1 MEAKRSIRSYIGP
14 GGAAFAVL
22 AGLLLL
28 TLLCAL
34 TGSRERPGRAGTPTA
49 FEVLETGSDTSAYLD
64 VVAVSEAICT
74 FGPDRFY
81 YVAEDENLSFR
92 LVCLN
97 TAEYDAL
104 TAQRDYWNSL
114 TDAPEPFRLVGRK
127 YPVPDEVKQS
137 FLTVFGMESDSFEA
151 NFGTDCLITQ
161 PAPEPVRG
169 IGHPFAAALFALL
182 FLAAAVGTIW
192 QELCVQSA
200 LLRLA
205 RQNAVKAAGAEL
217 LDKQTTLLCGDR
229 LRLGRNFLFGWRSGL
244 AAAWEDVLWCYGR
257 AFPFGR
263 LLTICTAD
271 GKRHGVF
278 IRTGEEKAL
287 RELTA
292 AISERNSGVR
302 MGMNADNRAAYARAC
317 RS

>member
-49 FEVLETGSDTSAYLD
+49 FELLETGSDTSAYLD

-137 FLTVFGMESDSFEA
+137 FLTVFGIYGSYCRNIFHSF
-151 NFGTDCLITQ
+151 
-161 PAPEPVRG
+161 
-169 IGHPFAAALFALL
+169 
-182 FLAAAVGTIW
+182 
-192 QELCVQSA
+192 S
-200 LLRLA
+200 
-205 RQNAVKAAGAEL
+205 
-217 LDKQTTLLCGDR
+217 
-229 LRLGRNFLFGWRSGL
+229 
-244 AAAWEDVLWCYGR
+244 
-257 AFPFGR
+257 
-263 LLTICTAD
+263 
-271 GKRHGVF
+271 
-278 IRTGEEKAL
+278 
-287 RELTA
+287 
-292 AISERNSGVR
+292 
-302 MGMNADNRAAYARAC
+302 
-317 RS
+317 

>member
-1 MEAKRSIRSYIGP
+1 MGAKRSIRSYIGP

-49 FEVLETGSDTSAYLD
+49 FELLETGSDTSAYLD

-104 TAQRDYWNSL
+104 SAQRDYWNSL

-161 PAPEPVRG
+161 PAPEPVHQRQLCAACHACHLGCLQQYGNVDQYCCATCRG
-169 IGHPFAAALFALL
+169 R
-182 FLAAAVGTIW
+182 
-192 QELCVQSA
+192 
-200 LLRLA
+200 LLRL
-205 RQNAVKAAGAEL
+205 
-217 LDKQTTLLCGDR
+217 
-229 LRLGRNFLFGWRSGL
+229 RSKF
-244 AAAWEDVLWCYGR
+244 C
-257 AFPFGR
+257 
-263 LLTICTAD
+263 
-271 GKRHGVF
+271 
-278 IRTGEEKAL
+278 
-287 RELTA
+287 
-292 AISERNSGVR
+292 
-302 MGMNADNRAAYARAC
+302 
-317 RS
+317 